1 MLVVPH
7 GLDNGAR
14 KVRSF
19 FARCWDAITGKT
31 AGARG
36 KALLREW
43 LSPEQRAQFA
53 ATESFEVI
61 GCHAGKRYRIQYGA
75 ATNVFET
82 DEAGRPVMG
91 WCFLPNGGLVPGDVM
106 LAQKIALETDERVAL
121 LVACRFPVK
130 VPWRRLG

>member
-7 GLDNGAR
+7 CVDNGAR

-19 FARCWDAITGKT
+19 FARCWNAITGKT

-43 LSPEQRAQFA
+43 LSPEQRAQFE

-82 DEAGRPVMG
+82 DEAGHPVMG
-91 WCFLPNGGLVPGDVM
+91 WRFLPNGGLVPGDVM
-106 LAQKIALETDERVAL
+106 LAQKIALETDERAAL